1 MQIEFLSGPVLP
13 TTSPIAYVVDT
24 EALPAGLEAVIAD
37 GAKAS
42 RFAGKAGQLHEAF
55 VSRDGASVR
64 VALAGAGE
72 AGSKDRSSALERAG
86 AAITA
91 KYLASG
97 EAAVTIDFTG
107 TKATRSA
114 FRNDRRFT
122 FLARFEF

>member
-24 EALPAGLEAVIAD
+24 EALPAGLEAVVAD
-37 GAKAS
+37 GAKSS

-55 VSRDGASVR
+55 VARDGASVR

-86 AAITA
+86 TAITA

-107 TKATRSA
+107 T
-114 FRNDRRFT
+114 
-122 FLARFEF
+122 